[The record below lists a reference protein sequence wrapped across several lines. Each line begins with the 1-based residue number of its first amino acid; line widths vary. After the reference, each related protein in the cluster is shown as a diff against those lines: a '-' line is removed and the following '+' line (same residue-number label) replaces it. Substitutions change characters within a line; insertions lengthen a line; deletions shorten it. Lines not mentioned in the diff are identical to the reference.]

1 MTEKRKLPN
10 GIDLR
15 TNGQYRA
22 RISYNGQVYSIG
34 HFYTVADAQAA
45 LDIARGEKA
54 RGVFVPPPV
63 RRAQAKAKQRET
75 LAEQTSATRTVNE
88 LADAWLNWLEQM
100 GRSTGTLYTYRRRL
114 EQTFLPSMG
123 DWPVHMITVDDIT
136 RWYNGLVKS
145 NGVGVAK
152 QNYRTVDAL
161 FRYATGQTRG
171 LPRAFKPWIT
181 ESPVDVP
188 GANQVKSTRRKDDV
202 VASPDEIHAIADNM
216 PDREA
221 LGVLLGGWCGLRI
234 GEVLGVRRRD
244 ISTDNHGNMWLSVN
258 EQVQARGSGVRLD
271 PPKTDAGYR
280 DVPIPSSLSEDV
292 TEHLKDHTGRAGESF
307 LFPRHETG
315 NQPHHP
321 NTFRGHFNTARDKVI
336 ADAEGKS
343 NHLQDMTFHSL
354 RHSCLTRLGQAGA
367 TLSDLM
373 AFAGHSD
380 VDSVLIYQHSPKARL
395 HALSEQLST
404 TQKESTHE

>member
-1 MTEKRKLPN
+1 MATKRNLPN

-22 RISYNGQVYSIG
+22 RISYDGQTYSIG

-45 LDIARGEKA
+45 LAIARGEKA
-54 RGVFVPPPV
+54 RGIFVPPPV
-63 RRAQAKAKQRET
+63 RRAQIKAQQQQT
-75 LAEQTSATRTVNE
+75 LAELTNATRTVQE
-88 LADAWLNWLEQM
+88 MADSWLDWLEKM
-100 GRSTGTLYTYRRRL
+100 GRSTGTIYTYRRRL
-114 EQTFLPSMG
+114 EQGFLPAMG

-136 RWYNGLVKS
+136 RWYNDLVKT

-152 QNYRTVDAL
+152 QHYRTVDAL
-161 FRYATGQTRG
+161 FRYGTGQTKD
-171 LPRAFKPWIT
+171 LPRSFKPWLS

-188 GANQVKSTRRKDDV
+188 GANQKATARRQDDV
-202 VASPDEIHAIADNM
+202 VASPDEIQAIADNM

-221 LGVLLGGWCGLRI
+221 LGVLFGGWCALRI
-234 GEVLGVRRRD
+234 GEVLGLRRRD
-244 ISTDNHGNMWLSVN
+244 ISTDSHGNMWLSVN

-271 PPKTDAGYR
+271 PPKTQAGYR
-280 DVPIPSSLSEDV
+280 DVPIPSSLLQTVSN
-292 TEHLKDHTGRAGESF
+292 HLKDHVNRAGESF
-307 LFPRHETG
+307 LFPRHDRGDTA
-315 NQPHHP
+315 HHP
-321 NTFRGHFNTARDKVI
+321 NTFRSHFNTARNKAI
-336 ADAEGKS
+336 ADLGPTAQHLEG
-343 NHLQDMTFHSL
+343 MTFHSL

-395 HALSEQLST
+395 HALSEQLSAT
-404 TQKESTHE
+404 PSKEN

>member
-1 MTEKRKLPN
+1 MSKERKLPN

-22 RISYNGQVYSIG
+22 RISYNGQTYSIG

-54 RGVFVPPPV
+54 RGTFIPPPV
-63 RRAQAKAKQRET
+63 RRAQLKAKQKET
-75 LAEQTSATRTVNE
+75 LAEQASASRTVTE
-88 LADAWLNWLEQM
+88 LAESWLDWLEKM
-100 GRSTGTLYTYRRRL
+100 GRSHGTVYTYRRRL
-114 EQTFLPSMG
+114 EQSFLPSMG
-123 DWPVHMITVDDIT
+123 DWPVQMITVDDIT
-136 RWYNGLVKS
+136 RWYTELAKDKGT
-145 NGVGVAK
+145 GVAK
-152 QNYRTVDAL
+152 QLYSTVDAL
-161 FRYATGQTRG
+161 FRYGTGQTRD
-171 LPRAFKPWIT
+171 LPRSFKPWLS

-188 GANQVKSTRRKDDV
+188 GAKTVKSTRRKDDV
-202 VASPDEIHAIADNM
+202 VASVEDIESIADNM
-216 PDREA
+216 PDRER
-221 LGVLLGGWCGLRI
+221 LGVLFGGWCGLRI
-234 GEVLGVRRRD
+234 GEVLGLRRRD
-244 ISTDNHGNMWLSVN
+244 ISTDHHGHMWLSVN

-271 PPKTDAGYR
+271 PPKSEAGFR
-280 DVPIPSSLSEDV
+280 EVPIPSSIAETV
-292 TEHLKDHTGRAGESF
+292 NAHLKDYVGRAGESF

-315 NQPHHP
+315 NKPHHP
-321 NTFRGHFNTARDKVI
+321 NTFRAHFNTARDKTI
-336 ADAEGKS
+336 TDRSAQ
-343 NHLQDMTFHSL
+343 HLAGMTFHSL

-404 TQKESTHE
+404 TQEEK

>member
-1 MTEKRKLPN
+1 MSKERKLPN

-22 RISYNGQVYSIG
+22 RISYNGQTYSIG

-54 RGVFVPPPV
+54 RGTFIPPPV
-63 RRAQAKAKQRET
+63 RRAQIKAKQKET
-75 LAEQTSATRTVNE
+75 LAEQTSASRTVTE
-88 LADAWLNWLEQM
+88 LAESWLSWLENM
-100 GRSTGTLYTYRRRL
+100 GRALGTVYTYRRRL
-114 EQTFLPSMG
+114 EQSFLPALG
-123 DWPVHMITVDDIT
+123 NWPVTMITVEDIT
-136 RWYNGLVKS
+136 RWYDDLLKS
-145 NGVGVAK
+145 KGEGVAK
-152 QNYRTVDAL
+152 QHYRTVDGM
-161 FRYATGQTRG
+161 FRYATGATRE
-171 LPRAFKPWIT
+171 LPRSFKPWLK
-181 ESPVDVP
+181 ESPVDIPHAKVTKT
-188 GANQVKSTRRKDDV
+188 ARRQDDV
-202 VASPDEIHAIADNM
+202 VASPAEIEAIADNM
-216 PDREA
+216 PDRER
-221 LGVLLGGWCGLRI
+221 LGVLLAGWCGLRI
-234 GEVLGVRRRD
+234 GEVLGLRRRD

-271 PPKTDAGYR
+271 PPKSDAGFR
-280 DVPIPSSLSEDV
+280 DVPIPSAIADTV
-292 TEHLKDHTGRAGESF
+292 TQHLQDHVGRAKESF
-307 LFPRHETG
+307 LFPRHDKG
-315 NQPHHP
+315 NTPHHP

-336 ADAEGKS
+336 TERKAH
-343 NHLQDMTFHSL
+343 HLDDMTFHSL

-404 TQKESTHE
+404 TQSKEKHE